1 MVQKYTIL
9 CMQTYTKMLT
19 FAMSIFCV
27 LNVHKFVDEGC
38 VHTDVYTNVYHLYT
52 FFLTMYVDCN
62 TRIQGAGVG
71 GLRHNTV
78 LLGWPNNW
86 RQGTKSYKAFIGK
99 FTTFRNFKCVRMCKY
114 LMIKSAHVSVSSPPV
129 WQPPYVHPQ
138 RSGPCS
144 SLFLPSP
151 AVTVCEAVADNWFS
165 QDSGTRIYSQSSRLL

>member
-19 FAMSIFCV
+19 FTMSIFCV

-52 FFLTMYVDCN
+52 FFLTVYVDCN

-129 WQPPYVHPQ
+129 
-138 RSGPCS
+138 
-144 SLFLPSP
+144 
-151 AVTVCEAVADNWFS
+151 
-165 QDSGTRIYSQSSRLL
+165 